1 MSRIFLCFFFC
12 VFYFTG
18 ITQQFDFENYSVR
31 EGLAQSQVYD
41 LLQDRNGYIW
51 MGTRGGGLSRFD
63 GQHFEQFTE
72 KDGIASNY
80 IAALYQDSIGQI
92 WIGCTDGLSK
102 YDGRKF
108 EGVLIDSTQTLSVL
122 SIKEINQQLF
132 VGTHNGLYVRSDD
145 GSFEW
150 VEALRNISI
159 RSIFHASDQTT
170 WLATNQGPYFI
181 KNDSIQL
188 LTRKN
193 GIRNRDIMGFA
204 ETADGQFYIGLFGNG
219 VVQLDSSRTK
229 VKRYLPN
236 LNSRLIQSFYQDRRK
251 RIWMGSQNSGLNVYH
266 TIDSSFNYLNERD
279 GLAKNDVRAIMEDS
293 WGNIWIGTSGGGV
306 SKYAG
311 QTFEHLDQSNGLNE
325 DYIYSIAADS
335 SNQLWIAAYNKGIN
349 IITDSSIIALNARTG
364 FKNVKVKALFK
375 DREDRMWVGTEGNG
389 LALQDTSGFKYF
401 KAREDGLAGNW
412 IRAIT
417 QDSSGHIWVGTAS
430 SGISELIPIDTS
442 IYEFT
447 IKNYKRAEGL
457 PNLSINDLH
466 IDSLNRIWIATRGSG
481 VACIENGKVIKTI
494 KRALPSTQ
502 VRSLV
507 EDQFGYLWVGMAD
520 AGVAR
525 MSIYQD
531 TLEVIPYDD
540 LTSNNVYLLLL
551 DDEQN
556 LWVGSERGVDKVSFD
571 AERNISTVE
580 HFGQSEGFVGIE
592 TCQNAA
598 LKDQNGNLWFG
609 TINGLT
615 RYHPKNIRKNPIPPK
630 LLLKDV
636 RLFYESLSKTAYSQ
650 WLDNSEKGML
660 SLPYNENHL
669 EFDFLGINHSNP
681 DKVSYQWQLDGLET
695 DWSPQAKRTTATYP
709 DLSPGRYTFKARAF
723 NEDNVPSY
731 PILSFSFEITPPYWE
746 TLWFKSSV
754 VSAGFLI
761 VLGIFW
767 WILSSIR
774 RKARRREEKLQ
785 LEKHALELEQRAL
798 QLQMNPHFIF
808 HTLNSIQRLI
818 ASKEPQTA
826 RFYLSKFAQLMR
838 MMLEFSRENWI
849 SLEEELALL
858 DNYLQLEQFSQSN
871 AFDYKISLD
880 EEVDPE
886 ELAIPP
892 MMIQPFLENAIIHGI
907 TPLQQKGF
915 IDVRFSL
922 KKQALNCLIKDNGVG
937 RAAAKRRK
945 SQLSQNHKS
954 TALQVT
960 QERLDMLHEQQ
971 KDQTLEIRDLTQEDG
986 SSNGTEVHL
995 KLPFR
1000 IQL

>member
-1 MSRIFLCFFFC
+1 MA
-12 VFYFTG
+12 
-18 ITQQFDFENYSVR
+18 QQFDFENYSVR
-31 EGLAQSQVYD
+31 EGLAQSQVYA

-108 EGVLIDSTQTLSVL
+108 EGVLIDSTQTLSIL

-132 VGTHNGLYVRSDD
+132 VGTHNGLYLKNDD

-150 VEALRNISI
+150 VQALRNISI

-181 KNDSIQL
+181 KNDSVQV

-375 DREDRMWVGTEGNG
+375 DREDRMWVGTEGSG

-442 IYEFT
+442 FYDFT
-447 IKNYKRAEGL
+447 IKKYKREEGL
-457 PNLSINDLH
+457 PSLSINDLH
-466 IDSLNRIWIATRGSG
+466 IDSLNRIWMATRGSG
-481 VACIENGKVIKTI
+481 IACMQNGKVIKTI

-531 TLEVIPYDD
+531 TLEIIPYDD

-556 LWVGSERGVDKVSFD
+556 LWVGSE
-571 AERNISTVE
+571 
-580 HFGQSEGFVGIE
+580 
-592 TCQNAA
+592 
-598 LKDQNGNLWFG
+598 
-609 TINGLT
+609 
-615 RYHPKNIRKNPIPPK
+615 
-630 LLLKDV
+630 
-636 RLFYESLSKTAYSQ
+636 
-650 WLDNSEKGML
+650 
-660 SLPYNENHL
+660 
-669 EFDFLGINHSNP
+669 
-681 DKVSYQWQLDGLET
+681 
-695 DWSPQAKRTTATYP
+695 
-709 DLSPGRYTFKARAF
+709 
-723 NEDNVPSY
+723 
-731 PILSFSFEITPPYWE
+731 
-746 TLWFKSSV
+746 
-754 VSAGFLI
+754 
-761 VLGIFW
+761 
-767 WILSSIR
+767 
-774 RKARRREEKLQ
+774 
-785 LEKHALELEQRAL
+785 
-798 QLQMNPHFIF
+798 
-808 HTLNSIQRLI
+808 
-818 ASKEPQTA
+818 
-826 RFYLSKFAQLMR
+826 
-838 MMLEFSRENWI
+838 
-849 SLEEELALL
+849 
-858 DNYLQLEQFSQSN
+858 
-871 AFDYKISLD
+871 
-880 EEVDPE
+880 
-886 ELAIPP
+886 
-892 MMIQPFLENAIIHGI
+892 
-907 TPLQQKGF
+907 
-915 IDVRFSL
+915 
-922 KKQALNCLIKDNGVG
+922 
-937 RAAAKRRK
+937 
-945 SQLSQNHKS
+945 
-954 TALQVT
+954 
-960 QERLDMLHEQQ
+960 
-971 KDQTLEIRDLTQEDG
+971 
-986 SSNGTEVHL
+986 
-995 KLPFR
+995 
-1000 IQL
+1000 